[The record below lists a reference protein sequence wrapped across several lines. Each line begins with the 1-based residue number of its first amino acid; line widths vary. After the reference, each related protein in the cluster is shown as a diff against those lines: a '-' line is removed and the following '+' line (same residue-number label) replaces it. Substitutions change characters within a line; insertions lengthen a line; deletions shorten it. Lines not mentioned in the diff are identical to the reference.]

1 MKSACLP
8 IAFLAV
14 LSLEACA
21 TGPKPDYSKFFE
33 HHPRSIL
40 IVPPFN
46 KTTAVDAPG
55 FFLTTISEPF
65 AEKGYYVFPVFLT
78 RDILIDMGLPD
89 EGVLSQVQPQ
99 RFRETFGADSV
110 LFVTIKAWTTTYVL
124 LFSSVTVEAA
134 YKLVDTDSGEVIW
147 EASQKVVQ
155 DSSGG
160 GGSGGGL
167 VGALVGAAVKAALH
181 AVITDYRPLARQANS
196 LAVRKQRSGLPT
208 GPYGSDYQKDYAN
221 YRD

>member
-1 MKSACLP
+1 MKSAYLP

-33 HHPRSIL
+33 HQPRSIL

-55 FFLTTISEPF
+55 FFLTTISQPF
-65 AEKGYYVFPVFLT
+65 AEKGYYVFL
-78 RDILIDMGLPD
+78 
-89 EGVLSQVQPQ
+89 
-99 RFRETFGADSV
+99 
-110 LFVTIKAWTTTYVL
+110 LFVTIKAWSTAYVL
-124 LFSSVTVEAA
+124 LASAVTVEAA

-147 EASQKVVQ
+147 EASQRVVQ
-155 DSSGG
+155 DSGG
-160 GGSGGGL
+160 GGSGGSL

-196 LAVRKQRSGLPT
+196 FVVIKRRQGLPT

>member
-1 MKSACLP
+1 MKSAYLP

-33 HHPRSIL
+33 HQPRSIL

-55 FFLTTISEPF
+55 FFLTTISQPF

-99 RFRETFGADSV
+99 RFRETFGADAV
-110 LFVTIKAWTTTYVL
+110 LFVTIKAWSTAYVL
-124 LFSSVTVEAA
+124 LASAVTVEAA

-147 EASQKVVQ
+147 EASQRVVQ
-155 DSSGG
+155 DSGG
-160 GGSGGGL
+160 GGSGGSL

-196 LAVRKQRSGLPT
+196 FVVIKRRQGLPT